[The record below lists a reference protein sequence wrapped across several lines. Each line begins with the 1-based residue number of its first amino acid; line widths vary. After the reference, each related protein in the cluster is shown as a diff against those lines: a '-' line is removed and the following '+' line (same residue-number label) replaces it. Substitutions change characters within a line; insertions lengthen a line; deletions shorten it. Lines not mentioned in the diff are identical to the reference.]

1 MGKFMSIGGVLL
13 AVVLSA
19 WAQEPSVRHQQPY
32 RLVEVEGQAVISN
45 SNEVAARDAARA
57 DAIRKAV
64 EQVIGVYVSAE
75 SLTRNFELI
84 RDEIYTRA
92 NGFAAIEKILEE
104 GAQNGVYRTKA
115 QVKVFLVQNEEGKQ
129 ALAEKLRDLGLL
141 RQLRIMVVIPEEH
154 RREQRPV
161 PIPDPAAETAIMRAL
176 VRTGFKTVDKEFV
189 KQIRDSRVVKELMRG
204 NIDQRQLYD
213 LRQRYGADVIVVGEA
228 FSQRVPPP
236 DAVGST
242 NFVFCR
248 ARVEIKAILTET
260 GEIISADAQHGSGRD
275 LAEELASKM
284 SLEQT
289 GDALAP
295 RLINDLLVGGYGGAG
310 RATANVE
317 LEISGWRKYSD
328 ARRFL
333 DALEKVRGIRR
344 VHEAEFKGG
353 VLFAE
358 IEIDQ
363 NLKKR
368 LASIIEDLP
377 GFEIEIESTSGS
389 KIEGVVKAV
398 KSNSSDKSPSR
409 RP

>member
-1 MGKFMSIGGVLL
+1 MRATLILGTILIGVSLL
-13 AVVLSA
+13 
-19 WAQEPSVRHQQPY
+19 WAQETTTSHQQPY

-45 SNEVAARDAARA
+45 GNEVAARDAARA
-57 DAIRKAV
+57 DAVRKAI
-64 EQVIGVYVSAE
+64 EQVVGVYVSSE

-84 RDEIYTRA
+84 RDEIYARA
-92 NGFAAIEKILEE
+92 NGFAVIEKILQE
-104 GAQNGVYRTKA
+104 GAQGGIYRTKA
-115 QVKVFLVQNEEGKQ
+115 QVKVYLVQNDEGKQ

-213 LRQRYGADVIVVGEA
+213 LRQRYGADVVVVGEA

-236 DAVGST
+236 SVVGDT
-242 NFVFCR
+242 NFIFCR

-260 GEIISADAQHGSGRD
+260 GEIISADAEHGSGRD

-289 GDALAP
+289 AATLAP

-317 LEISGWRKYSD
+317 VEISGWRKLSD
-328 ARRFL
+328 AQRFL

-344 VHEAEFKGG
+344 VHMSEFKGG

-358 IEIDQ
+358 VEIDQ

-368 LASIIEDLP
+368 LAQIIEELP
-377 GFEIEIESTSGS
+377 GFEIEVESASGS
-389 KIEGVVKAV
+389 KIEGVVKKA
-398 KSNSSDKSPSR
+398 SNQSSNQKR
-409 RP
+409 R